1 MGSGGCSSAHRV
13 PSHRSMIAGPV
24 TVGPVPT
31 ATQLA
36 EDSQATPFKPLL
48 YESGLATIDQL
59 VPFQRSMSVL
69 VADDAVEELPTAK
82 QFVVVGHDTSASAL
96 PIAPEALGLATID
109 HFAPF
114 QYSISVFAIWV
125 E

>member
-1 MGSGGCSSAHRV
+1 
-13 PSHRSMIAGPV
+13 MIAGPV
-24 TVGPVPT
+24 TVGPLPT
-31 ATQLA
+31 ATQLV
-36 EDSQATPFKPLL
+36 EDSQATPFRPLGSVL
-48 YESGLATIDQL
+48 TPATIDHV

-69 VADDAVEELPTAK
+69 IADDDAEEIPTAK
-82 QFVVVGHDTSASAL
+82 QLVVVGHDTSASEL

-114 QYSISVFAIWV
+114 QCSMSVFVIWV